1 MVLETFKMGHG
12 VNFAFSVMESLSF
25 SDSMEQGH
33 GTGSAA
39 WD

>member
-12 VNFAFSVMESLSF
+12 TNFGFSVLESF
-25 SDSMEQGH
+25 CGSMDQQH
-33 GTGSAA
+33 GTGSAS